1 MLKIAIYGKG
11 GIGKSTTTSNLS
23 AALARKGLQVLQVG
37 CDPKADS
44 TRTLM
49 GGKPIPT
56 ILDTLRTGGGQE
68 LDQIVFHG
76 EGGVLCAEAGGP
88 TPGRGCAGKGIVTA
102 FNQLEALHAYETY
115 QPDVVLYDVLGDVV
129 CGGFAMPLRGGYA
142 DVVLIVTSG
151 EYMSLYAAGNI
162 CTAVREFSQYTP
174 LKLGGLLVNER
185 NIDREMDRVREF
197 AEENQIPIFG
207 SIPRC
212 DLVQQAEDRG
222 GTVVARFGDSDQ
234 AKIYCALADKI
245 MENWGNLS

>member
-23 AALARKGLQVLQVG
+23 AALARMGLQVLQVG

-49 GGKPIPT
+49 GGRPIPT
-56 ILDTLRTGGGQE
+56 ILDTLRTGGGSALE
-68 LDQIVFHG
+68 EIVFRG

-102 FNQLEALHAYETY
+102 FNQLEALHAYEVY
-115 QPDVVLYDVLGDVV
+115 RPDVVLYDVLGDVV

-162 CTAVREFSQYTP
+162 CTAVREFSQYTD
-174 LKLGGLLVNER
+174 LKLGGLLVNRR
-185 NIDREMDRVREF
+185 NIDHELERVEEF
-197 AEENQIPIFG
+197 AAENDIPVFG
-207 SIPRC
+207 QVPRC
-212 DLVQQAEDRG
+212 GLVQQAEDQG
-222 GTVVARFGDSDQ
+222 GTVVARFPDSEQ
-234 AKIYCALADKI
+234 AEIYRSLARKI
-245 MENWGNLS
+245 MESWGPEA